1 VVGKATDDKLKSVAT
16 TRTVDLFV
24 SRLHPLTAC
33 SEVKEYA
40 ESIASAGNITA
51 METVC
56 IKLKPR
62 VEGLYASFHVSLR
75 VDAAHL
81 SRAVTVMMNEDAWLC
96 GLFVK
101 RYFTP
106 RNGDPKQ

>member
-1 VVGKATDDKLKSVAT
+1 
-16 TRTVDLFV
+16 
-24 SRLHPLTAC
+24 
-33 SEVKEYA
+33 VKEYA
-40 ESIASAGNITA
+40 ESIASAGNVTVL
-51 METVC
+51 ETVC

-81 SRAVTVMMNEDAWLC
+81 SRAVTVMMNEDAWPC